1 MLTEYGA
8 DANIVHQTEYLDN
21 SLNWTKPFYPETFQ
35 TKTHEYQWSVIA
47 KHPYIVASYLW
58 NTFDFATPLANR
70 GDLPARNMKGMVT
83 FDRKT
88 KKDSYFWY
96 KAKILSCT

>member
-1 MLTEYGA
+1 MGRRLGKELSGPEIDA
-8 DANIVHQTEYLDN
+8 DGVWSRRNIVHQTEYLDN

-58 NTFDFATPLANR
+58 NTFDFATPLLIAAIF
-70 GDLPARNMKGMVT
+70 PPVT
-83 FDRKT
+83 
-88 KKDSYFWY
+88 
-96 KAKILSCT
+96 